1 MAISRRWC
9 AWQADFW
16 LWQCSNSLKWR
27 FQGAGAL
34 GRLIFQYAKMAIS
47 RRWRAWQADFWLW
60 RCSNSPKWRLK
71 GAGAL
76 NRPIFGLGSV
86 PILKNCDFK
95 APEPFAGAGAL
106 VRLIFGF
113 GGVPIRQKGDFE
125 TLAKFQLIEN
135 CQIFQIR
142 NFGITYTLNKLKR
155 SILYTGS
162 PERSI
167 FGQGGVPILQNG
179 DFQALAHFTGQFSAL
194 AVFQFAKIAISMCWC
209 AWQTDFRLWRC
220 SNSPKWRFQG
230 AGALGRL
237 IFGFGS
243 VPILKNGDFQALAHF
258 TGQFLALAVFQFS
271 KIAISRRLNPL
282 PALERL

>member
-47 RRWRAWQADFWLW
+47 RRWHAWQADFWLW
-60 RCSNSPKWRLK
+60 RCSNSQKWRLK
-71 GAGAL
+71 GAGTL

-125 TLAKFQLIEN
+125 TLAKFQLTR
-135 CQIFQIR
+135 QR
-142 NFGITYTLNKLKR
+142 GSRVKLTR
-155 SILYTGS
+155 S
-162 PERSI
+162 
-167 FGQGGVPILQNG
+167 
-179 DFQALAHFTGQFSAL
+179 
-194 AVFQFAKIAISMCWC
+194 CWRKPV
-209 AWQTDFRLWRC
+209 T
-220 SNSPKWRFQG
+220 
-230 AGALGRL
+230 
-237 IFGFGS
+237 
-243 VPILKNGDFQALAHF
+243 
-258 TGQFLALAVFQFS
+258 
-271 KIAISRRLNPL
+271 
-282 PALERL
+282 